1 MDPVLISKSFV
12 AKAEATST
20 PGEFVALVSAFGNE
34 DSQGDIVEK
43 GAFSKTLA
51 EWVLKGR
58 PMPVV
63 WAHQFH
69 DIDMFLGKYVEAEE
83 TDAGLQLK
91 GLLDMDHPPAARVH
105 KLMEQGLIVEFSI
118 SGMVRDYALIEKDD
132 DEDSWWPS
140 MVIKDIDLWEAGP
153 CFKGANDQTELISVK
168 ADGRLGGRLSG
179 GRALIGKAGRVLAQ
193 KHVDALTEAHQKLGE
208 VLAAAETAPPAD
220 DAAKVAAPPATD
232 QPAPASKSALTPSVR
247 ALLEL
252 SE

>member
-1 MDPVLISKSFV
+1 MDPILISKTFV

-20 PGEFVALVSAFGNE
+20 PGEFIALVSAFGNE

-43 GAFSKTLA
+43 GAFTKTLA
-51 EWVLKGR
+51 EWIIKGR
-58 PMPVV
+58 PIPVV

-69 DIDMFLGKYVEAEE
+69 DPEMFLGKYLEAEE

-91 GLLDMDHPPAARVH
+91 GLFDLDHPKAARVH
-105 KLMEQGLIVEFSI
+105 KLMKEGLIVEFSI
-118 SGMVRDYALIEKDD
+118 SGLVRDYELVEKD

-168 ADGRLGGRLSG
+168 TDGRLTGSLGRIS
-179 GRALIGKAGRVLAQ
+179 KAGRVLAQ
-193 KHVDALTEAHQKLGE
+193 KHVDALADAHAKIGD
-208 VLAAAETAPPAD
+208 VLAAAQASPSTDDDTEKSVTPPPTP
-220 DAAKVAAPPATD
+220 AAPAT
-232 QPAPASKSALTPSVR
+232 KSALTPAVR

>member
-1 MDPVLISKSFV
+1 MDPVLISKSFT

-20 PGEFVALVSAFGNE
+20 PGEFIALVSAFGNE

-43 GAFSKTLA
+43 GAFAKTLA

-58 PMPVV
+58 PIPVV
-63 WAHQFH
+63 WAHQFQ
-69 DIDMFLGKYVEAEE
+69 DPEMFLGEYTAAEE
-83 TDAGLQLK
+83 TDAGLKLT
-91 GLLDMDHPPAARVH
+91 GLLDLDHPKAARVH
-105 KLMEQGLIVEFSI
+105 KLMERGLVVEFSI
-118 SGMVRDYALIEKDD
+118 SGMVRDYELVEKDN
-132 DEDSWWPS
+132 EDSWWPS

-168 ADGRLGGRLSG
+168 ADGRLTGSLGRV
-179 GRALIGKAGRVLAQ
+179 AKAGRVLAQ

-208 VLAAAETAPPAD
+208 VLAAAETAPPED
-220 DAAKVAAPPATD
+220 DAAKAVTPPPPDSAAPAT
-232 QPAPASKSALTPSVR
+232 KSALTPSVR